1 MVEEEQ
7 KIGKDVMPEKPEDL
21 DGYMKNVNDFVERFQ
36 TLVQAVVYLWK
47 IRDLVSEQTLKE
59 LQAAVFK
66 ALNDQCEVCGG
77 AMCWS
82 VKCPVEDYLR
92 KLQVTEDAE
101 VEPGTGSEVHS

>member
-1 MVEEEQ
+1 MDNETARD
-7 KIGKDVMPEKPEDL
+7 KDTMPEKPEEL
-21 DGYMKNVNDFVERFQ
+21 DGWTDKVNDFVARFQ
-36 TLVQAVVYLWK
+36 TVVQAVVYLWK